1 MGLGNQSTEQRFPFS
16 ADVVFEHL
24 LTVLPAQKFT
34 MKESDRLI
42 RRITAAARLSLFS
55 WGENISVSVAE
66 DGPAACRVTIDS
78 GLKLGTSWTGTHRNQ
93 KNIDTII
100 MALSK
105 SLQAADAAPPTREWN
120 PSTPEPV
127 KGPRRVA
134 GYNFKGL
141 PIDEFEDGTYTL
153 HDRDG
158 PRDFTDKQS
167 LNAHL
172 TKR

>member
-24 LTVLPAQKFT
+24 LMVLPAQNFT

-42 RRITAAARLSLFS
+42 RRITAAASLSLFS

-105 SLQAADAAPPTREWN
+105 SLQASGRE
-120 PSTPEPV
+120 SIPEWEALREVERPAS
-127 KGPRRVA
+127 PRRLK
-134 GYNFKGL
+134 GYNFNGL

-158 PRDFTDKQS
+158 PRHFADKRS
-167 LNAHL
+167 LNEHL